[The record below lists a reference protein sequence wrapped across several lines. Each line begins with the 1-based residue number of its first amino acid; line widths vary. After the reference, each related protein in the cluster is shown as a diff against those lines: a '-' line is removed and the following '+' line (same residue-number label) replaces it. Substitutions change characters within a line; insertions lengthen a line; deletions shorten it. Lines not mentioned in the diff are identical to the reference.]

1 MWGPISDVIPS
12 TPVFEMYPLGFV
24 SISQYLSRHG
34 FDVRI
39 VNVAYR
45 MLSDPD
51 YDAEKQIKNL
61 QASAFGIDLHWLPHA
76 QGSLEL
82 AKIVKKYH
90 PHTPVIF
97 GGLSSTYF
105 HEELITYPQ
114 VDFVLR
120 GDSTEV
126 PLLALLSAL
135 KNGKELRD
143 IPNLTYKENGV
154 IKINPTSWVPDDI
167 NSFTLDY
174 PHIIRSAI
182 KYKDLSGFVP
192 FYGWQE
198 YPITAIFTC
207 RGCSYHCGTCGGSQD
222 TYNAFSLRQKP
233 AYRKPELVVS
243 DLLSISR
250 YFKGPVF
257 ILGDIFQPGEEYAQK
272 LLSLLKKQK
281 VDNHIVLE
289 FFDIPP
295 LDYLGVMADSIPYLN
310 IQFSPETHDPQ
321 IRNAFGRPYDNQRM
335 EEMIGGILKR
345 GCNKLDLFFMVGIP
359 GQDAESVI
367 QTVDYID
374 YLLER
379 FGKTKKL
386 FPYISPLAPFLDP
399 GSLVFENPEEYGYK
413 LFYRTL
419 EEHRKALLQPGWK
432 QMLNYETKWMSRD
445 QIVEST
451 YSSAL
456 KLNRIKFK
464 HGLIKEEKFKE
475 IERRIGQAQSII
487 QAIDQ
492 QIERGKSTIEWSNPE
507 SLQLS
512 TICDKDELKWPVRFL
527 KFNVRKS
534 SLKMLSL
541 LRIKNILGLI
551 LWGGLRSK
559 SSTVHS
565 PRSTGE
571 P

>member
-1 MWGPISDVIPS
+1 
-12 TPVFEMYPLGFV
+12 
-24 SISQYLSRHG
+24 
-34 FDVRI
+34 
-39 VNVAYR
+39 
-45 MLSDPD
+45 
-51 YDAEKQIKNL
+51 
-61 QASAFGIDLHWLPHA
+61 
-76 QGSLEL
+76 
-82 AKIVKKYH
+82 
-90 PHTPVIF
+90 
-97 GGLSSTYF
+97 
-105 HEELITYPQ
+105 
-114 VDFVLR
+114 
-120 GDSTEV
+120 
-126 PLLALLSAL
+126 
-135 KNGKELRD
+135 
-143 IPNLTYKENGV
+143 
-154 IKINPTSWVPDDI
+154 
-167 NSFTLDY
+167 
-174 PHIIRSAI
+174 
-182 KYKDLSGFVP
+182 
-192 FYGWQE
+192 
-198 YPITAIFTC
+198 
-207 RGCSYHCGTCGGSQD
+207 
-222 TYNAFSLRQKP
+222 
-233 AYRKPELVVS
+233 
-243 DLLSISR
+243 
-250 YFKGPVF
+250 
-257 ILGDIFQPGEEYAQK
+257 
-272 LLSLLKKQK
+272 